1 MSIKR
6 TNLVAVRQVG
16 EHVYINVNADTLDVI
31 SNFPVWENNLVLCCR
46 CPLGHVS
53 WGLSQDMSR
62 DVGGDG
68 ECRSDVDQVQGS
80 SNLQMFQTSSGSAG
94 IGWWEIIKR
103 LAPCIPDCNS
113 ACTVPSTIH
122 TAGRSNKVAGAGA
135 PNPLVPRLW
144 EVFRDFVP

>member
-16 EHVYINVNADTLDVI
+16 EHVYINLNADTLDVI
-31 SNFPVWENNLVLCCR
+31 SNFPLWENNLVLCCR
-46 CPLGHVS
+46 CPLGPAS
-53 WGLSQDMSR
+53 WGLSKDMSR

-80 SNLQMFQTSSGSAG
+80 SNLHMFQTSSGSAG

-113 ACTVPSTIH
+113 ACTKYDTYRGEEQQSSRSRCAQS
-122 TAGRSNKVAGAGA
+122 AGSKTLGSIS
-135 PNPLVPRLW
+135 
-144 EVFRDFVP
+144 